1 MSEWKAGFDYSC
13 AEAAFAVLDENDQ
26 VVFDEYLTLQNRN
39 AAELPLWLESTLAD
53 HKLTLNDI
61 TEWSVGAGPGSF
73 TGLRLA
79 SSFVMGIAFRRNVK
93 RRCVS
98 TASAIAST
106 AKLTDQHVLTLY
118 DGKKNEIL
126 GFGLEYAGGYY
137 QDDHFTCVIRTP
149 EDLDKALEHYTKAAQ
164 LAKDY
169 EAVRKVLGDT
179 AASQKVLK
187 VDHLSAVPLILACPG
202 DFSRKLTDLVYLR
215 PAVFVEPRPIRTNV

>member
-13 AEAAFAVLDENDQ
+13 AEAAFAVLDENNQ

-106 AKLTDQHVLTLY
+106 AKLTD
-118 DGKKNEIL
+118 N
-126 GFGLEYAGGYY
+126 
-137 QDDHFTCVIRTP
+137 
-149 EDLDKALEHYTKAAQ
+149 AL
-164 LAKDY
+164 
-169 EAVRKVLGDT
+169 
-179 AASQKVLK
+179 
-187 VDHLSAVPLILACPG
+187 
-202 DFSRKLTDLVYLR
+202 
-215 PAVFVEPRPIRTNV
+215 